1 MSFERKKRE
10 NLREGRD
17 PWLGISN
24 EERGERKEE
33 KMGNLLRRMFVERV
47 GEKEK
52 ASLALVQLP
61 LWTAENYSL
70 SKISATTEP

>member
-1 MSFERKKRE
+1 MRERKERICERE
-10 NLREGRD
+10 RD

-33 KMGNLLRRMFVERV
+33 KLGNLLRRMFVERV